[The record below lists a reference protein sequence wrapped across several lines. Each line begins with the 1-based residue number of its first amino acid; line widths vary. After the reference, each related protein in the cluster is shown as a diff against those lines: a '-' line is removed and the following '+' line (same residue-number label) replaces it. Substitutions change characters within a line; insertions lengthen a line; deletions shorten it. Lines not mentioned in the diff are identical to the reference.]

1 MNWQPSLL
9 LKIAPRCIMS
19 RSYVSGLESSKLQIV
34 TCCPSQLK
42 SKPRLNQLSFGK
54 IFTDHMLS
62 VSWNHHT
69 GWTSP
74 LIKPLENLSIH
85 PGSKVLHYA
94 QEIFEG
100 LKAFRGIDDKI
111 RLFRPLH
118 NMERMNLSAK
128 RSKLPNFH
136 GTELLQ
142 CIRRLLEIEQEW
154 VPHFP
159 GSSLYIRPTLIGTE
173 PALGVNPSNEAKLY
187 VLLCPV
193 GPYFNSVEEGVNLLA
208 DSRFTRSYPGG
219 CGFAKMGC
227 NYAPTLW
234 TQSIASSHN
243 CAQNLWLFGE
253 DHEITEVGAMNIFI
267 YLINRKT
274 GLKELVTP
282 SLEKGLILPGVVRRS
297 IIELSQEI
305 FKNEFVMSEK
315 SINMNELLEA
325 LKEERLIE
333 IFGAGT
339 AATICPIKGIHY
351 DGVMH
356 KIPFE
361 NPEKVSNRS
370 YCYLRRKCR
379 FLQCFKL
386 KP

>member
-1 MNWQPSLL
+1 
-9 LKIAPRCIMS
+9 MS

-42 SKPRLNQLSFGK
+42 R
-54 IFTDHMLS
+54 
-62 VSWNHHT
+62 
-69 GWTSP
+69 WTSP

-136 GTELLQ
+136 G
-142 CIRRLLEIEQEW
+142 
-154 VPHFP
+154 
-159 GSSLYIRPTLIGTE
+159 SSLYIRPTLIGTE

-187 VLLCPV
+187 VLLYHILV
-193 GPYFNSVEEGVNLLA
+193 DAVLL
-208 DSRFTRSYPGG
+208 
-219 CGFAKMGC
+219 KMGC

-361 NPEKVSNRS
+361 NPEKVSNRIRSKLEDIFYGKINHSWAVEIESWNLEKQESIRDFDLAHQLMFLKEVRPFARLERREGKVNTRETDPGSREKDS
-370 YCYLRRKCR
+370 YSEYCQILRYDYYRN
-379 FLQCFKL
+379 
-386 KP
+386 